1 MIRLIKVK
9 KRDLLIRQL
18 RAEDANKNYL
28 SMIKNANNFILSKNE
43 SKKLFSFKKIYT
55 FK

>member
-18 RAEDANKNYL
+18 RAEDANKKL
-28 SMIKNANNFILSKNE
+28 SIND
-43 SKKLFSFKKIYT
+43 KKCQ
-55 FK
+55 